1 MRGKH
6 LALATALL
14 AACLACGAWGCG
26 GAQTPTT
33 TPSSSDPN
41 APGTP
46 GAPFPQL
53 ASTSSN
59 STPAPTSSEDAGA
72 AEPAQDPQVAAG
84 EALFYKKACSTCHSI
99 DGSASTGPTFKN
111 LWGKTEKMNDGTTE
125 VIDQRMVKL
134 SLLQPHMKI
143 VDGYASPSKMPT
155 YDLAD
160 PEIDQLVAFMK
171 SLAGGN

>member
-1 MRGKH
+1 MRGKQ
-6 LALATALL
+6 LAAVSALV
-14 AACLACGAWGCG
+14 AACLAAACG
-26 GAQTPTT
+26 GAQTPTST
-33 TPSSSDPN
+33 TTTSNDPN

-59 STPAPTSSEDAGA
+59 STPTPSGGDDAGA

-84 EALFYKKACSTCHSI
+84 EALFYKKGCSTCHSI
-99 DGSASTGPTFKN
+99 DGSSSTGPTFKGM
-111 LWGKTEKMNDGTTE
+111 WGKTEKMNDGTTE
-125 VIDQRMVKL
+125 VIDRRMVKL

-155 YDLAD
+155 YQLED
-160 PEIDQLVAFMK
+160 PEIDQLIAFMK
-171 SLAGGN
+171 TLGN